1 MEGRLDIT
9 GDMIAAL
16 PAAAMEAFDALPM
29 EVRRT
34 RIKAVVHDLGL
45 SLSKRLWYELAG
57 HSTLYELEPFLHV
70 FLMVQFRNVDEKDV
84 FVRRVLEEG

>member
-1 MEGRLDIT
+1 MEGRLVIT
-9 GDMIAAL
+9 DEMLAAL
-16 PAAAMEAFDALPM
+16 PAAAMAVFDALPM

-34 RIKAVVHDLGL
+34 RIKAVVNDMGL

-57 HSTLYELEPFLHV
+57 HSTLYELESFLHV

-84 FVRRVLEEG
+84 FVRRLLEVE